1 MNFKSVFFIAALTA
15 LLFACGKP
23 DPTPKPTICPVD
35 TTGVEPSDTTDVV
48 DTTAVDPNY
57 IAPGD
62 TVREKPLV
70 MWIDASAN
78 FKRFAKKTDIR
89 ATLKKARE
97 YGFNGIVVGVKPGN
111 GRALYESEFLEPCVT
126 LGGTTVNRDYDYLE
140 YIIKTAKGLGMRVE
154 ASASVMVMGEN
165 STKTGALFEDDYFKE
180 LECVEWLPSGL
191 KKISEEGQ
199 FGAINPSHP
208 KTVEY
213 VKRMI
218 TEMFSNPKYAALD
231 GFCLDYCRYMD
242 ANSDFS
248 DYSRAQFE
256 EYIGKK
262 VENWPSDIYYYKE
275 GVTARSQYT
284 PGPLYNQWIEWR
296 AKVIQH
302 VVAECRSA
310 LKAVRPDADLS
321 VWAAAWYPLPH
332 TGQNWASPEYK
343 NVDTYWWATNN
354 YHTTG
359 YADQLDYFQL
369 GAYYNKVMGFDPD
382 CIQYS
387 LSLSRQYLKG
397 ACKMWGTFSVASAK
411 FDATAATKLCLL
423 QTEGCMVFDLVHV
436 ANFNHWARIKAGADA
451 AWEEL
456 GVNSPLLS
464 TPLPE

>member
-1 MNFKSVFFIAALTA
+1 MKKSVFALAAAAALIY
-15 LLFACGKP
+15 ACGKP
-23 DPTPKPTICPVD
+23 DPTPKPIVDPVD
-35 TTGVEPSDTTDVV
+35 TTGVVPSDTTDVV
-48 DTTAVDPNY
+48 DTTEVDPDY

-70 MWIDASAN
+70 MWIDATAN
-78 FKRFAKKTDIR
+78 YRRFEKKADIK

-97 YGFNGIVVGVKPGN
+97 HGFNGIVVGVKPGN

-126 LGGTTVNRDYDYLE
+126 LGGTTINRNYDYLE
-140 YIIKTAKGLGMRVE
+140 YILTTAKELGMRVE

-256 EYIGKK
+256 EYIGQK

-275 GVTARSQYT
+275 GVTARGQYT

-296 AKVIQH
+296 AKVIH
-302 VVAECRSA
+302 DVVAECRAA

-332 TGQNWASPEYK
+332 TGQNWGSPNYTY
-343 NVDTYWWATNN
+343 VDNTWWATDN

-359 YADQLDYFQL
+359 YADLLDYFQL
-369 GAYYNKVMGFDPD
+369 GAYYDKVMGFDTN

-387 LSLSRQYLKG
+387 LSVSRQILKG
-397 ACKMWGTFSVASAK
+397 DCDMWGTFSVASAK
-411 FDATAATKLCLL
+411 FDAEAATKLCLV
-423 QTEGCMVFDLVHV
+423 QTEGCMVFDLVHI
-436 ANFNHWARIKAGADA
+436 ANFNHWKRIKAGADA
-451 AWEEL
+451 AWKEL

-464 TPLPE
+464 TPMPE